1 MNRKM
6 RSIRSKPHV
15 KDKLL
20 PVCLEPLE
28 ERSPVALGNV
38 SVHPY
43 LLEAVEVQFRC
54 KEEQWRE
61 DPYEPRFDVC
71 HAAHA
76 LVSDN
81 PCAVTS
87 GKVPETFVR

>member
-1 MNRKM
+1 MNRRM
-6 RSIRSKPHV
+6 RSTRSKSYV

-20 PVCLEPLE
+20 PICLKPLE
-28 ERSPVALGNV
+28 ERRPVALGDV

-43 LLEAVEVQFRC
+43 LLETMEVQFRGE
-54 KEEQWRE
+54 EEQWRE